1 MFSNSSG
8 PPSGYANNSPSFQN
22 CTVCHSGNVNS
33 GNGSVQ
39 FLGLPSYYT
48 PGEVYQVEVVVDGTH
63 SRGYGFQAAS
73 QAGDVSAGLFELN
86 NYSNNLE
93 INGNYIQQDSRTES
107 GSWVFDWIAPSTDVG
122 EITFSGSGLATGGSS
137 STSGDDI
144 YITQISIPSQPLSI
158 HPSLNSGDF
167 SIKDNYPNPFNP
179 TTTINYET
187 MKEGFVELSIYN
199 TYGNLIINLV
209 KEKQSAGVKSIQ
221 WHANNSL
228 GIQVSSGTY
237 LYTIKLNG
245 HSQTKKMIFL
255 K

>member
-1 MFSNSSG
+1 MFSNSNG
-8 PPSGYANNSPSFQN
+8 PPSGYANNYPSFQN

-33 GNGSVQ
+33 GNGSIQ

-48 PGEVYQVEVVVDGTH
+48 PGEVYQVEVAVDDAH
-63 SRGYGFQAAS
+63 SRGYGFQATS
-73 QAGDVSAGLFELN
+73 QLGDVSAGLFALN

-107 GSWVFDWIAPSTDVG
+107 WSWVFDWIAPSTDVG
-122 EITFSGSGLATGGSS
+122 EITFSGSRLATGGSI
-137 STSGDDI
+137 STSGDDV

-158 HPSLNSGDF
+158 HSRLNSGHF
-167 SIKDNYPNPFNP
+167 STKDNYPNPFNP
-179 TTTINYET
+179 TTTINYEI
-187 MKEGFVELSIYN
+187 MKEGFVKLSIYN
-199 TYGNLIINLV
+199 AYGNLIINLV

-228 GIQVSSGTY
+228 GIQISSGTY
-237 LYTIKLNG
+237 LYTLKLNG
-245 HSQTKKMIFL
+245 HSQAKKMIFL